1 MLWTFFLFAC
11 SFVLSIV
18 FTPLVRRFALTW
30 GLVDKPDNNRK
41 LHKVPIPRIGGPP
54 IVLAYAGSLGIL
66 LCIGASRILPAHE
79 PLHIVWNLLFAA
91 LLVFVVG
98 LLDDLICLQP
108 RVKLLGETL
117 AGLLAYFGGVQIHEF
132 LWYPVP
138 SYVGLPLT
146 VAWLVGCTNAFN
158 LIDGLDG
165 LATGIGLVATVTTLL
180 AGLLQGNAG
189 LVIAT
194 APLAG
199 ALLGFLI
206 FNFNPASIFLG
217 DSGSLWMGFMLAC
230 YGVIWCEKS
239 VTVMS
244 ITTPMM
250 ALAIPLLDTALSIAR
265 RYLRRQPIFTADRG
279 HIHHRLLDR
288 GLSPRQAV
296 LLLYAAGG
304 IGASFALLQ
313 STGSATIRGLIVVV
327 FCFLVWSG
335 IRYLGYREFA
345 LAANLLRRNILRSM
359 LQSSYSL
366 QSYEDSLTAA
376 QTVEDCW
383 YTVRAI
389 GREFRFTYVQLRLA
403 GCGYEEQLDSS
414 PNAHWVLNIPVSDSE
429 YVLFKYQFDV
439 APAVLAIA
447 PIANLLHRSLAA
459 KTAHFKLQG
468 APMTRVTDNSQ
479 FNGNVP
485 SPEKAFSATAP

>member
-1 MLWTFFLFAC
+1 MLWILILFAC
-11 SFVLSIV
+11 SFVLSIL
-18 FTPLVRRFALTW
+18 FTPLVRRFALSRN
-30 GLVDKPDNNRK
+30 LVDKPDNKRK

-54 IVLAYAGSLGIL
+54 ILLAYGGSLGIL
-66 LCIGASRILPAHE
+66 FLTGASRSLPVHE
-79 PLHIVWNLLFAA
+79 HLHTVWNLLFSA
-91 LLVFVVG
+91 LLVFLVG
-98 LLDDLICLQP
+98 LLDDLICLP
-108 RVKLLGETL
+108 PWVKLLGETF

-146 VAWLVGCTNAFN
+146 VVWLVGCTNAFN

-165 LATGIGLVATVTTLL
+165 LATGIGLVATVTTLI
-180 AGLLQGNAG
+180 AGLLQGDFG

-199 ALLGFLI
+199 ALLGFLM

-217 DSGSLWMGFMLAC
+217 DGGSLWIGFMLAC

-244 ITTPMM
+244 ITAPMM
-250 ALAIPLLDTALSIAR
+250 ALAIPLLDTALSILR

-304 IGASFALLQ
+304 IGASFSLLQ

-327 FCFLVWSG
+327 FCVLVWSG

-366 QSYEDSLTAA
+366 QTYEDSLMAA
-376 QTVEDCW
+376 KTIEDCW

-389 GREFRFTYVQLRLA
+389 GHEFRFTYVQLKLA

-429 YVLFKYQFDV
+429 YVLFKYQFDA

-447 PIANLLHRSLAA
+447 PIANLLHRSLSA

-468 APMTRVTDNSQ
+468 GPTTGVMDNSP
-479 FNGNVP
+479 FNGTLQ
-485 SPEKAFSATAP
+485 SSEKAFSATAS